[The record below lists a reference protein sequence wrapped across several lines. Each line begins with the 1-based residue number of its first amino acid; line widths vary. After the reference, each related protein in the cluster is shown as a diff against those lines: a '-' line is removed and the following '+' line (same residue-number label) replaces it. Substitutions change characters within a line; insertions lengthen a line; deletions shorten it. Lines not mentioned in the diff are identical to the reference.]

1 MKYKVIQQ
9 YVMQDEWVID
19 TEDEEKAIELAMT
32 SDPQMESRIR
42 SDWIEVEE
50 VKENESEQQDRG
62 HSQGY

>member
-1 MKYKVIQQ
+1 MKYKVVQQ
-9 YVMQDEWVID
+9 YVMQDEWVIE

-50 VKENESEQQDRG
+50 VKENENEQQRQ
-62 HSQGY
+62 SKKN